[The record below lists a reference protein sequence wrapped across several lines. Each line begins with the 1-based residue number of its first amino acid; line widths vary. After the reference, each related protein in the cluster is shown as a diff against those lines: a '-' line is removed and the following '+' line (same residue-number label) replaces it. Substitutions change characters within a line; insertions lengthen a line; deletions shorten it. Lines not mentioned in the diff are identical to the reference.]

1 MTVLTGTPGTL
12 DPWSLWIMLIIF
24 IFIVLLVFGVGRMEK
39 RLDRNE
45 PSGSVR
51 EITVDN
57 KAEMEAQ
64 AASLEGGNKES
75 GGVGKW
81 LRFVGKGLLWTIVA
95 VVGLVAFIAAVAVLN
110 EVTGGITKGEV
121 IGVVA
126 VLALYRIGT
135 VLHQIQESM
144 IASTEARR

>member
-1 MTVLTGTPGTL
+1 MMPVMTGTAGTIE
-12 DPWSLWIMLIIF
+12 PWALWVMLVIF
-24 IFIVLLVFGVGRMEK
+24 IFLVLLVFGVMRLEK
-39 RLDRNE
+39 RKDL
-45 PSGSVR
+45 SGSVR

-64 AASLEGGNKES
+64 AATLEGGNKES